1 MENRII
7 TRSTT
12 WGLRI
17 TRNSRTSNT
26 KPTPMR
32 LYSLPTYE
40 SACVRIFAYCVHAKS
55 AGISIKTSHEHLLL
69 HCPAVPLKVAKFQ
82 VAKNKRIDRRF
93 IYISDSLLSLTLP
106 ASDFHPSHRRGK
118 CLACISLLFADSSAR
133 VLAPQAGENHCKFS
147 INFKTMVSC
156 CKENIQVAE
165 QNRTL
170 RSPCGTCPWQG
181 CNALVERH

>member
-1 MENRII
+1 M
-7 TRSTT
+7 
-12 WGLRI
+12 
-17 TRNSRTSNT
+17 
-26 KPTPMR
+26 
-32 LYSLPTYE
+32 
-40 SACVRIFAYCVHAKS
+40 CVRIFAYCVHAKS

-133 VLAPQAGENHCKFS
+133 VLAPQACENHCKFS
-147 INFKTMVSC
+147 INFKTIVSC
-156 CKENIQVAE
+156 CKKKYTSHRTKPDIPKPLRHMSVARL
-165 QNRTL
+165 QCACRKALNSMKLSLFL
-170 RSPCGTCPWQG
+170 RV
-181 CNALVERH
+181 L

>member
-1 MENRII
+1 M
-7 TRSTT
+7 
-12 WGLRI
+12 
-17 TRNSRTSNT
+17 
-26 KPTPMR
+26 
-32 LYSLPTYE
+32 
-40 SACVRIFAYCVHAKS
+40 CVRIFAYCVHAKS

-133 VLAPQAGENHCKFS
+133 VLAPQACENHCKFS
-147 INFKTMVSC
+147 TRAILITGRIHISELKVT
-156 CKENIQVAE
+156 I
-165 QNRTL
+165 T
-170 RSPCGTCPWQG
+170 CGIDSGIRFADWYIR
-181 CNALVERH
+181 RHTDIG

>member
-1 MENRII
+1 M
-7 TRSTT
+7 
-12 WGLRI
+12 
-17 TRNSRTSNT
+17 
-26 KPTPMR
+26 
-32 LYSLPTYE
+32 
-40 SACVRIFAYCVHAKS
+40 CVHIFAYCVHAKS
-55 AGISIKTSHEHLLL
+55 VGISIKTSHEHLLL

-93 IYISDSLLSLTLP
+93 IYISDSLLSPTLP

-133 VLAPQAGENHCKFS
+133 VLAPQACENHCKFS

>member
-1 MENRII
+1 M
-7 TRSTT
+7 
-12 WGLRI
+12 
-17 TRNSRTSNT
+17 
-26 KPTPMR
+26 
-32 LYSLPTYE
+32 
-40 SACVRIFAYCVHAKS
+40 CVCIFAYCVHAKS

-133 VLAPQAGENHCKFS
+133 VLAPQACENHCKFS

-156 CKENIQVAE
+156 CKKIYKSQNKTGHSENSAAHVRGKVAMRLSKGIKLHE
-165 QNRTL
+165 IVPL
-170 RSPCGTCPWQG
+170 FAGFVSY
-181 CNALVERH
+181 